1 MHVTKSF
8 LNKFYKQVN
17 NFSRNSFFPSTIIE
31 WNNLDM
37 KIRNSETFSAFKK
50 SILKFIRPSSNS
62 ISNCHIPNGIKLI
75 TRLRSGHSH
84 LLEHK
89 FRHKFRIILIQ
100 FAVQS
105 WTTFP
110 VLEKTFII
118 KVIPKSQNCFYLAF
132 LQIIMHQKHVFW
144 MLPSNRHWLLKDLT
158 SLLLTLESFEV
169 FIFFNTYINT
179 TIYINS
185 SHKI

>member
-8 LNKFYKQVN
+8 LNKLYKQVN
-17 NFSRNSFFPSTIIE
+17 NFFRNSFSPSTIIE
-31 WNNLDM
+31 WNNLGR

-100 FAVQS
+100 FAVVGMTSRLQ
-105 WTTFP
+105 
-110 VLEKTFII
+110 FIA
-118 KVIPKSQNCFYLAF
+118 YLIV
-132 LQIIMHQKHVFW
+132 QII
-144 MLPSNRHWLLKDLT
+144 
-158 SLLLTLESFEV
+158 
-169 FIFFNTYINT
+169 
-179 TIYINS
+179 
-185 SHKI
+185 

>member
-8 LNKFYKQVN
+8 LNKLYKQVN
-17 NFSRNSFFPSTIIE
+17 NFFRNSFSPSSIIE
-31 WNNLDM
+31 WNNLGM
-37 KIRNSETFSAFKK
+37 KIRNSETISAFKK

-100 FAVQS
+100 FASVGMTSRLQ
-105 WTTFP
+105 
-110 VLEKTFII
+110 FIAYFI
-118 KVIPKSQNCFYLAF
+118 V
-132 LQIIMHQKHVFW
+132 QII
-144 MLPSNRHWLLKDLT
+144 
-158 SLLLTLESFEV
+158 
-169 FIFFNTYINT
+169 
-179 TIYINS
+179 
-185 SHKI
+185 

>member
-8 LNKFYKQVN
+8 LNKLYKQVN
-17 NFSRNSFFPSTIIE
+17 NFFRNSFSPSSIIE
-31 WNNLDM
+31 WNNLGM
-37 KIRNSETFSAFKK
+37 KIRNSETSSAFKK

-100 FAVQS
+100 FAAVGMTSRLQFIAYFIVQIIQMKEGHS
-105 WTTFP
+105 WTTFQ

-132 LQIIMHQKHVFW
+132 LQIMMHQIHVF
-144 MLPSNRHWLLKDLT
+144 
-158 SLLLTLESFEV
+158 
-169 FIFFNTYINT
+169 
-179 TIYINS
+179 
-185 SHKI
+185 